1 MSESFESTCLCA
13 KRTEQENP
21 SVPFAERRFIIMKL
35 DELEKLKKH
44 DKDIME
50 TLEEIGDKILFRGYN
65 QEQILCLLNELVKID
80 LLSVDY
86 GTREQV
92 LHVLC
97 DAVSYYDIHRK
108 INWSNILSIK
118 NRLEDDLKEYVE
130 EFIESDR
137 TFEDDHWQAK

>member
-1 MSESFESTCLCA
+1 MSESFERTRLCE
-13 KRTEQENP
+13 KRTERKNP

-44 DKDIME
+44 NKDIME
-50 TLEEIGDKILFRGYN
+50 TLVEIGDKILFRGYN
-65 QEQILCLLNELVKID
+65 QEQILCLVNELVKID

-92 LHVLC
+92 LNVLC

-137 TFEDDHWQAK
+137 TFEDGHWREK

>member
-13 KRTEQENP
+13 KRTEREIP

-35 DELEKLKKH
+35 DELKKQNI
-44 DKDIME
+44 DIME

-65 QEQILCLLNELVKID
+65 QEQILCLVNELVKID

-92 LHVLC
+92 LNVLC
-97 DAVSYYDIHRK
+97 DAVSYYDIHSK

-137 TFEDDHWQAK
+137 TFEDGHWQAK

>member
-1 MSESFESTCLCA
+1 MSESFERTRLCE
-13 KRTEQENP
+13 KRTERKNP

-44 DKDIME
+44 NKDIME
-50 TLEEIGDKILFRGYN
+50 TLVEIGDKILFRGYN
-65 QEQILCLLNELVKID
+65 QEQILCLVNELVKID

-92 LHVLC
+92 LNVLC
-97 DAVSYYDIHRK
+97 DAVSYYDIHSK

-137 TFEDDHWQAK
+137 TFEDAHWREK

>member
-1 MSESFESTCLCA
+1 MSESFERTRLCE
-13 KRTEQENP
+13 KRTERKNP

-44 DKDIME
+44 NKDIME
-50 TLEEIGDKILFRGYN
+50 TLVEIGDKILFRGYN
-65 QEQILCLLNELVKID
+65 QEQILCLVNELVKID
-80 LLSVDY
+80 LLAVDY

-92 LHVLC
+92 LNVLC
-97 DAVSYYDIHRK
+97 DAVSYYDIHSK

-137 TFEDDHWQAK
+137 TFEDGHWREK

>member
-1 MSESFESTCLCA
+1 MSESFERTRLCE
-13 KRTEQENP
+13 KRTERKSP

-44 DKDIME
+44 NKDIME
-50 TLEEIGDKILFRGYN
+50 TLVEIGDKILFRGYN
-65 QEQILCLLNELVKID
+65 QEQILCLVNELVKID

-92 LHVLC
+92 LNVLC
-97 DAVSYYDIHRK
+97 DAVSYYDIHSK

-137 TFEDDHWQAK
+137 TFEDGHWREK

>member
-1 MSESFESTCLCA
+1 MSESFERTRLCE
-13 KRTEQENP
+13 KRTERKNP

-35 DELEKLKKH
+35 DELEKLKTH

-50 TLEEIGDKILFRGYN
+50 TLVEIGDKILFRGYN
-65 QEQILCLLNELVKID
+65 QEQILCLVNELVKID

-92 LHVLC
+92 LNVLC
-97 DAVSYYDIHRK
+97 DAVSYYDIHSK

-137 TFEDDHWQAK
+137 TFEDGHWREK